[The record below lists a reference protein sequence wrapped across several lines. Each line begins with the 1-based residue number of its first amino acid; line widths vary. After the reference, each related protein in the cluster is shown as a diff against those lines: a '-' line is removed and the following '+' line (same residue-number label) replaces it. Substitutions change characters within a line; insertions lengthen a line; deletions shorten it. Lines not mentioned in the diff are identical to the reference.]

1 MHFPLFFYEPTAR
14 SLVSKLLLLLLL
26 LSGAVKGIPRGKID
40 RVSVADVSVD
50 NRRRESG
57 EAYIFSSIA
66 LFGNKHEGF
75 GSFGSTELID
85 PLSPARCLLDG

>member
-1 MHFPLFFYEPTAR
+1 ME
-14 SLVSKLLLLLLL
+14 
-26 LSGAVKGIPRGKID
+26 
-40 RVSVADVSVD
+40 
-50 NRRRESG
+50 RR
-57 EAYIFSSIA
+57 IFSSIA